1 MTDNKKIIEI
11 FKSRNNLL
19 DILKLRGY
27 NTESYDGFS
36 IGEITTLY
44 NNSQLDMLIEGDKKI
59 YIKYF
64 IEKTLRPTNIYEIID
79 DLYNVEN
86 ILEEKDT
93 LLFVVKDEPSE
104 NLQKLQSTILEQ
116 DKTFI
121 IVINIDRLQFNIL
134 KHSMVPF
141 HRILS
146 EVEKQKIIEKYNI
159 IDNNIPEISRFDP
172 VAQVI
177 GIRPGEYCEIQRPS
191 KTSIMS
197 YFYRICSN

>member
-11 FKSRNNLL
+11 YKSRNNLL

-27 NTESYDGFS
+27 NTESYTGFS
-36 IGEITTLY
+36 INEISTLY
-44 NNSQLDMLIEGDKKI
+44 NTSQLDMLINGDKKV

-64 IEKTLRPTNIYEIID
+64 IDKTLRPNNIYEIID

-86 ILEEKDT
+86 MLEEKDT
-93 LLFVVKDEPSE
+93 LLFIVKDEPSE
-104 NLQKLQSTILEQ
+104 NLQKLQSVIFEQ
-116 DKTFI
+116 DKVFV

-134 KHSMVPF
+134 NHSMVPY
-141 HRILS
+141 HRILT
-146 EVEKQKIIEKYNI
+146 EDEKQKVIEKYNI
-159 IDNNIPEISRFDP
+159 VNNNIPEISRFDP